1 MERGFGA
8 IFWNT
13 KVVFDVGLN
22 VIGIEVLRGIVFCK
36 ELWIFVKIEKDWI
49 ISNYCSKRERLKF
62 ELCVK
67 FKCHMK
73 ENLEFLLG
81 TF

>member
-36 ELWIFVKIEKDWI
+36 EL
-49 ISNYCSKRERLKF
+49 
-62 ELCVK
+62 
-67 FKCHMK
+67 
-73 ENLEFLLG
+73 
-81 TF
+81 